1 MSKALYNE
9 IVNNNQTLKNISS
22 KNENTKFLNQVK
34 SKLNSPFEIIGKEQS
49 IIGSLLGAEPG
60 EILEPLNFSSGT
72 VIIQLVSKEEIRNKD
87 DWQIKKDLIKNNL
100 LTAKQNQTITEWL
113 MVLKNK
119 AKIIDNRK
127 YYF

>member
-1 MSKALYNE
+1 MLA
-9 IVNNNQTLKNISS
+9 
-22 KNENTKFLNQVK
+22 
-34 SKLNSPFEIIGKEQS
+34 
-49 IIGSLLGAEPG
+49 AEPG

-72 VIIQLVSKEEIRNKD
+72 VIIQLVSKEEIDKD

-100 LTAKQNQTITEWL
+100 LTAKQNQTITEWIDG
-113 MVLKNK
+113 LKNK